1 MEQREAAWALK
12 EDKEQEE
19 LLAQA
24 WVDGFMT
31 SYNNTEDMEPEPD
44 QIWLTFLTWAANNP
58 VFREVSLRTG
68 KNAFDTAMNRNRQ
81 NNK

>member
-12 EDKEQEE
+12 EEKEQSK

-31 SYNNTEDMEPEPD
+31 SYRVYGNEDTIEAD
-44 QIWLTFLTWAANNP
+44 QVWLTFLTWAANHP
-58 VFREVSLRTG
+58 VFQEASLREG
-68 KNAFDTAMNRNRQ
+68 KNAFDTAMNRNTA
-81 NNK
+81 